1 MNQAV
6 TLPIDFVP
14 CDTIRS
20 QFSNAMSQMYRTEVP
35 AYGALIDLVDSNN
48 QQVLTTNSELAE
60 RLGQVENLETLSE
73 QRHGAIRIGKA
84 SELAM
89 MGRIFAI
96 MGMQPVGYYDLS
108 VANVPV
114 HSTAFRA
121 VDSESIRNNPFRI
134 FTSLLRLELIK
145 DEALRAK
152 ATAVLEKRDI
162 FGDKVREL
170 VATAEKEGGLDAA
183 QAEQFVAAIVEVFR
197 WHSEAAIDSEL
208 YTQLLSEH
216 PLIADV
222 VSFKGPHINH
232 LTPRTLDIDWVQE
245 NIHTTGA
252 KAKAVIEGPPKREC
266 PILLRQTAFLAIKE
280 QVSFVTT
287 GEQQVNLTHAARF
300 GEIEQRGCALTE
312 KGRDLYDQLLT
323 QTRSLTRPLNDG
335 SNLAQYK
342 AEIEQVFS
350 VFPDNYKQ
358 MHDQQLA
365 YFSYSLTG
373 VALPQA
379 LKDSTDIDQ
388 LVDAGVVRFDPITY
402 EDFLPVSAAGIFQ
415 SNLGEQGEE
424 DFSQNPNQAEFERDL
439 GMQVADQFS
448 LYQAMQTQ
456 SIEQCFAELAALK

>member
-6 TLPIDFVP
+6 TLPIEFVP
-14 CDTIRS
+14 SDTIRS

-35 AYGALIDLVDSNN
+35 AYGALIDLVGSNN
-48 QQVLTTNSELAE
+48 QQVLSANPDLVD
-60 RLGQVENLETLSE
+60 RLQQVENLDTLSE

-121 VDSESIRNNPFRI
+121 IDSESIRSNPFRI

-145 DEALRAK
+145 DEALREK
-152 ATAVLEKRDI
+152 AAEVLEERDI

-170 VATAEKEGGLDAA
+170 VSVAEQEGGLDA
-183 QAEQFVAAIVEVFR
+183 QQSEQFVAAIVEVFR

-208 YTQLLSEH
+208 YTELLSEH

-232 LTPRTLDIDWVQE
+232 LTPRTLDIDWIQE

-252 KAKAVIEGPPKREC
+252 KAKAVIEGPPKRDC

-280 QVSFVTT
+280 QVSFVSS
-287 GEQQVNLTHAARF
+287 GEQAVSLTHAARF

-312 KGRDLYDQLLT
+312 KGRELYDELLT

-342 AEIEQVFS
+342 AEIEHVFS
-350 VFPDNYKQ
+350 AFPDDYQ
-358 MHDQQLA
+358 LMHDQQLA

-373 VALPQA
+373 VELPQA
-379 LKDSTDIDQ
+379 LKDNQDMAK
-388 LVDAGVVRFDPITY
+388 LVEAGVVRFDPITY

-424 DFSQNPNQAEFERDL
+424 DFSQNPNQAAFERDL

-448 LYQAMQTQ
+448 LYQAMQSH
-456 SIEQCFAELAALK
+456 SIEQCLVELASR

>member
-6 TLPIDFVP
+6 TLPVEFVP
-14 CDTIRS
+14 SDTIRS

-48 QQVLTTNSELAE
+48 QQVLAANPNLAD
-60 RLGQVENLETLSE
+60 RLKQVENLETLSE

-121 VDSESIRNNPFRI
+121 VDTESIRSNPFRI

-152 ATAVLEKRDI
+152 AAAVLDKRDI
-162 FGDKVREL
+162 FGDQVREL
-170 VATAEKEGGLDAA
+170 VATAEEKGGLNEEQSA
-183 QAEQFVAAIVEVFR
+183 QFVAAIVEVFR

-208 YTQLLSEH
+208 YSELLSEH

-232 LTPRTLDIDWVQE
+232 LTPRSLDIDWVQE

-252 KAKAVIEGPPKREC
+252 KAKAVIEGPPKRNC
-266 PILLRQTAFLAIKE
+266 PILLRQTAFLAIE
-280 QVSFVTT
+280 EEVSFKTASD
-287 GEQQVNLTHAARF
+287 QKVNLTHAARF
-300 GEIEQRGCALTE
+300 GEIEQRGCALTP
-312 KGRDLYDQLLT
+312 KGRDLYDTLLT
-323 QTRSLTRPLNDG
+323 ETRALTRPLNDG
-335 SNLAQYK
+335 SNLAEYL
-342 AEIEQVFS
+342 AEIQQVFS
-350 VFPDNYKQ
+350 AFPDDYQ
-358 MHDQQLA
+358 QIHDQQLA

-373 VALPQA
+373 AQLPES
-379 LKDSTDIDQ
+379 LKGCEDITK
-388 LVDAGVVRFDPITY
+388 LVEAGAVRFDPITY

-424 DFSQNPNQAEFERDL
+424 DFSQNPNQDAFERDL
-439 GMQVADQFS
+439 GMKVADQFS
-448 LYQAMQTQ
+448 LYQAMQDQ
-456 SIEQCFAELAALK
+456 SIAHCLKSL

>member
-6 TLPIDFVP
+6 TLPVEFVP
-14 CDTIRS
+14 SDTIRS
-20 QFSNAMSQMYRTEVP
+20 QFSNAMSLMYRTEVP

-48 QQVLTTNSELAE
+48 QQVLAADQDLAD
-60 RLGQVENLETLSE
+60 RLKQVENLETLSE

-96 MGMQPVGYYDLS
+96 MGMKPVGYYDLS

-145 DEALRAK
+145 DESLREK
-152 ATAVLEKRDI
+152 ASAVLDKRDI
-162 FGDKVREL
+162 FGDNVREL
-170 VATAEKEGGLDAA
+170 VASAEQKGGLDA
-183 QAEQFVAAIVEVFR
+183 QQSEQFVAAIVEVFR

-208 YTQLLSEH
+208 YSELLSEH
-216 PLIADV
+216 PLVADV

-232 LTPRTLDIDWVQE
+232 LTPRSLDIDWIQE

-280 QVSFVTT
+280 QVSFISG
-287 GEQQVNLTHAARF
+287 GEQQVSLTHAARF
-300 GEIEQRGCALTE
+300 GEIEQRGCALTQ
-312 KGRDLYDQLLT
+312 KGRELYDDLLT

-350 VFPDNYKQ
+350 AFPDDYQQ

-365 YFSYSLTG
+365 FFSYSLTG
-373 VALPQA
+373 AELTQE
-379 LKDSTDIDQ
+379 LKGCQDISK

-424 DFSQNPNQAEFERDL
+424 DFSQNPNQAAFERDL

-448 LYQAMQTQ
+448 LYQAMQTH
-456 SIEQCFAELAALK
+456 SIEQCLAQLA